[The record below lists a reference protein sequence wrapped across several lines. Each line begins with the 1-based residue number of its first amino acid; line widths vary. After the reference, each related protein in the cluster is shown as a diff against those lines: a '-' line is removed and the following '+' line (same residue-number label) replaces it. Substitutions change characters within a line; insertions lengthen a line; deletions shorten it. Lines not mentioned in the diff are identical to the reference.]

1 MDKIVVIMPTYNEA
15 TNISLMIEE
24 LVGVEFPKIVK
35 AEMLLLVVDDNSPDG
50 TGDIVKDY
58 MKKYQNVHLLAGEKK
73 GLGWAYIRGMRYAE
87 KMLGADAVI
96 EMDADFQHD
105 PKYVVRLVNAY
116 LKGADYVIGSRYIKG
131 GSIPKS
137 WALPRKL
144 MSFFGNLFARVMLFR
159 LNLHDITTGF
169 RLTRVKGVLEKIKL
183 ESLREL
189 DRFAYKI
196 DLFFQTT
203 KLTKNVVEVPIH
215 FKQRTKEVSK
225 FNIKEMIAS
234 YKLVVQIRLDESKR
248 LIRFG
253 IVGGTGFVINYA
265 FIRVFRYLS
274 VPEIFSWLFA
284 TELAIVNNFVFNNI
298 WTFSEKKINGIK
310 DTFLKFIQFN
320 ATSAGALVI
329 QSVLGPL
336 GVRMFGEKYTILVLG
351 FVVGFVVLPYNYLMY
366 NLVIWKTWKLPF
378 GKKTK
383 VRDSSCNNG

>member
-1 MDKIVVIMPTYNEA
+1 
-15 TNISLMIEE
+15 
-24 LVGVEFPKIVK
+24 
-35 AEMLLLVVDDNSPDG
+35 
-50 TGDIVKDY
+50 
-58 MKKYQNVHLLAGEKK
+58 
-73 GLGWAYIRGMRYAE
+73 
-87 KMLGADAVI
+87 
-96 EMDADFQHD
+96 
-105 PKYVVRLVNAY
+105 
-116 LKGADYVIGSRYIKG
+116 
-131 GSIPKS
+131 
-137 WALPRKL
+137 
-144 MSFFGNLFARVMLFR
+144 
-159 LNLHDITTGF
+159 
-169 RLTRVKGVLEKIKL
+169 LTRVKGVLEKIKL

-253 IVGGTGFVINYA
+253 VVGGTGFVINYV

-274 VPEIFSWLFA
+274 FSETFSWLFA

-298 WTFSEKKINGIK
+298 WTFSEKKISGVK
-310 DTFLKFIQFN
+310 DTLVKFIQFN
-320 ATSAGALVI
+320 TTSAGALVI

-336 GVRMFGEKYTILVLG
+336 GVGMFGEKYTIFVLG
-351 FVVGFVVLPYNYLMY
+351 FVVAFVVLPYNYLMY

-378 GKKTK
+378 GKKQK
-383 VRDSSCNNG
+383 